1 MYVNYLHI
9 PVFPSVLSHLI
20 RVCWVVEMILLVCMW
35 VWGALGSQME
45 RVLIS
50 PFCFSP
56 HPLHSIVFNVCGLL
70 FGRSLKKC
78 V

>member
-1 MYVNYLHI
+1 MYINYLHI

-20 RVCWVVEMILLVCMW
+20 HVCWVVEMILLVCMW

-50 PFCFSP
+50 HFCFSP

>member
-9 PVFPSVLSHLI
+9 PVFPSVLRQLI
-20 RVCWVVEMILLVCMW
+20 RVCWVVGMILLVCVW

-50 PFCFSP
+50 RSCFSP
-56 HPLHSIVFNVCGLL
+56 HPLNSIVFNVCGLL